1 MNTLGE
7 DYPAEDSDQSFRTM
21 LDRATDD
28 PDTTLAAR
36 VQQRIQEGVHTPTL
50 STTNASSPSK
60 LIARESRPN
69 RSQRVIAF
77 GAAAL
82 ISAASL
88 VGGAATFLSRPE
100 RNIVV
105 ATPPTQATQPT
116 QAIQALDL
124 DLTRLRPEPRVVPSR
139 GPALDL
145 VVTNRG
151 GVQQTKL
158 GQGWTFLRGGQQ
170 RKDTAYLT
178 VTGPNAAGLFKPNGG
193 RLSITF
199 TSQRSLE
206 AREVKTGRNTR
217 MYVQLTS
224 DDTASQR
231 GDPLP
236 SDLVRLSLS
245 IDPEIGPYLTIG
257 VAGVSTTH
265 ALTAAQQR
273 AFDSGKRVVLDVVW
287 ASGSATTRL
296 NGVTVATLNFDADL
310 VEPAALATRARL
322 SIGASA
328 DFGGGYFS
336 VLDDRLEKIEIESAT
351 ESGPQQ
357 R

>member
-1 MNTLGE
+1 MNTIGE
-7 DYPAEDSDQSFRTM
+7 NYPAEDSDQSFRTM
-21 LDRATDD
+21 LERATDD

-36 VQQRIQEGVHTPTL
+36 VQQRIQEGVHTSTL
-50 STTNASSPSK
+50 AASNASSPSN

-69 RSQRVIAF
+69 RSRRVLAF

-82 ISAASL
+82 ISTVSL
-88 VGGAATFLSRPE
+88 IGGAVTFMSRPE
-100 RNIVV
+100 RTIVV
-105 ATPPTQATQPT
+105 ATPPTQPT
-116 QAIQALDL
+116 LAIQALDL
-124 DLTRLRPEPRVVPSR
+124 DLTRLRPEPRVVPRR

-151 GVQQTKL
+151 SVQQTKL
-158 GQGWTFLRGGQQ
+158 GQGWTFLNGGQQ
-170 RKDTAYLT
+170 RNDTAYLT
-178 VTGPNAAGLFKPNGG
+178 VTGRNAAGLFKPNGG

-199 TSQRSLE
+199 TSQRSLDV
-206 AREVKTGRNTR
+206 RRVKTGRNVRT
-217 MYVQLTS
+217 YVQLTS

-265 ALTAAQQR
+265 ALTVGQQR

-287 ASGSATTRL
+287 ANGSATAWL

-310 VEPAALATRARL
+310 VDLVKSAASDTRARL

-336 VLDDRLEKIEIESAT
+336 VLDDRLEKIQIESAT